1 MKQKVVAFTGGGTA
15 GHVMPNLSIMET
27 LQQQNQVKCH
37 YIGLKDGIEQ
47 KIIGSSVKIPYHV
60 IHSAKFNRSLRFS
73 NLFELRWLLKGIQ
86 EAKKVLQEIQPDLIF
101 SKGGYVSFPVVIAG
115 YQKHIPMIAHE
126 SDITPGLANRWS
138 AKFVNKILTAFPET
152 TAYYPKKSQ
161 MVGTPIRSYLLQGDR
176 EKGFSITHLPK
187 EKPVVLVMGGSQG
200 SVFINQHIR
209 SLLPIL
215 LVQYSILHICGTGHL
230 DASLQER
237 KGYFQ
242 IEFAMEELA
251 HFYAMSDLVISRAG
265 ANSIMELAALQK
277 PSILIPLSRKYSR
290 GDQIANAT
298 SFEKHG
304 LSLKLE
310 EEDITGTMIPD
321 TLKWLWNNRDAF
333 QQKMKQFFP
342 SNTTEK
348 VCEIISN
355 YW

>member
-15 GHVMPNLSIMET
+15 GHVMPNLAIIEA
-27 LQQQNQVKCH
+27 LRQQYNAECH

-47 KIIGSSVKIPYHV
+47 KIIESSTKISYHV

-73 NLFELRWLLKGIQ
+73 NLFELRWLVQGIQ
-86 EAKKVLQEIQPDLIF
+86 EAKRVLQEIQPNVIF

-115 YQKHIPMIAHE
+115 YRKHIPMIAHE
-126 SDITPGLANRWS
+126 SDMTPGLANRWS

-152 TAYYPKKSQ
+152 TTSYPKKSE
-161 MVGTPIRSYLLQGDR
+161 MVGTPIRSYLLQGNR

-187 EKPVVLVMGGSQG
+187 EKPIVLVMGGSQG
-200 SVFINQHIR
+200 SVFINHHIR

-215 LVQYSILHICGTGHL
+215 LDQYSILHICGTGHL
-230 DASLQER
+230 DPSLFEKR
-237 KGYFQ
+237 GYFQ
-242 IEFAMEELA
+242 IEFAMEALT

-298 SFEKHG
+298 SFEKNG

-310 EEDITGTMIPD
+310 EDDITGSMIPD
-321 TLKWLWNNRDAF
+321 TLKWLWNNRETF
-333 QQKMKQFFP
+333 QKNLKNFFP
-342 SNTTEK
+342 SNTTERI
-348 VCEIISN
+348 CEIISN

>member
-15 GHVMPNLSIMET
+15 GHVMPNLSIIEA
-27 LQQQNQVKCH
+27 LQQQYNVECH
-37 YIGLKDGIEQ
+37 YVGLKDGIER
-47 KIIGSSVKIPYHV
+47 KIIESSVKISYHV

-73 NLFELRWLLKGIQ
+73 NLFELRWLFQGIK
-86 EAKKVLQEIQPDLIF
+86 EAKKVLHEIQPDLIF

-138 AKFVNKILTAFPET
+138 AKYVNKILTAFPET
-152 TAYYPKKSQ
+152 TAYYPKKGE

-187 EKPVVLVMGGSQG
+187 EKPVVLIMGGSQG

-215 LVQYSILHICGTGHL
+215 LDQYSILHICGTGHL
-230 DASLQER
+230 DASLHER

-310 EEDITGTMIPD
+310 EDAITGMILPD
-321 TLKWLWNNRDAF
+321 TLKWLWNNRNAF
-333 QQKMKQFFP
+333 QQKMMHFFP

-348 VCEIISN
+348 VCKIISN